1 MIFYTCFFLVRILV
15 TVLMFVSKQDNELLT
30 VPLWGATFILC
41 LLIQLIDY
49 KPWESYIDNFTHTYS
64 QCILLIVL
72 LTGTMISAKGTFKS
86 TFKEKEPQAI
96 SIMILYTILCLLI
109 ALTTT
114 SVNLIIIGRKVF
126 KFFQTRK
133 LKQQQKKMLRPA
145 SNESVQNFDILANQG
160 DSQLKEI

>member
-86 TFKEKEPQAI
+86 TFKEKEP
-96 SIMILYTILCLLI
+96 
-109 ALTTT
+109 
-114 SVNLIIIGRKVF
+114 
-126 KFFQTRK
+126 
-133 LKQQQKKMLRPA
+133 
-145 SNESVQNFDILANQG
+145 
-160 DSQLKEI
+160 